1 MLDWELCTIG
11 NPLAD
16 LSYQMMAWFA
26 PNAAAG
32 SDGTGRPISEVGPGI
47 PNEIEYKTKYEELTG
62 AAVPD
67 STWSFLQ
74 AFQVFRLA
82 AIGHG
87 VFARG
92 LQGNASSSKALQR
105 GWAATTVKE
114 MLIKLG
120 LEPAPDKSKL

>member
-1 MLDWELCTIG
+1 VIILPRQARDKHRKNSQKRTRLCR
-11 NPLAD
+11 
-16 LSYQMMAWFA
+16 FA

-47 PNEIEYKTKYEELTG
+47 PNEFEYKAKYEELTG
-62 AAVPD
+62 AAVPE
-67 STWSFLQ
+67 STWKFLQ

-92 LQGNASSSKALQR
+92 LQGNASSSKALRQ
-105 GWAATTVKE
+105 GWRAATAKE
-114 MLIKLG
+114 MLIELG
-120 LEPAPDKSKL
+120 LEPPRESKL